1 VSVVLLDLDHFK
13 SVNTRFGHL
22 GGDQPL
28 AQVAE
33 ALMSFRHR
41 TDLVA
46 RWGGDELVW
55 LMPGCPL
62 AAAASA
68 AETVRR
74 RIAESVFTLF
84 GQKASL
90 TVSIGVATWM
100 PGDSYADLFS
110 RADNALY
117 RSKEAGRNAC
127 SVDGV
132 ADPSA
137 RPLLAGEPPGADR
150 PRGWS

>member
-1 VSVVLLDLDHFK
+1 MG
-13 SVNTRFGHL
+13 RRRAG
-22 GGDQPL
+22 
-28 AQVAE
+28 
-33 ALMSFRHR
+33 
-41 TDLVA
+41 LVDA
-46 RWGGDELVW
+46 GVPAGRG
-55 LMPGCPL
+55 
-62 AAAASA
+62 SQ
-68 AETVRR
+68 RR
-74 RIAESVFTLF
+74 RISQAPARRKCFHAVRT
-84 GQKASL
+84 KASL

-100 PGDSYADLFS
+100 PGDSYADVFS